1 MSRTLEN
8 LFLSVNLWK
17 RRKLVRE
24 IPLQLQGKS
33 TIINTLSIGKKGREI

>member
-1 MSRTLEN
+1 MAMKGIGE
-8 LFLSVNLWK
+8 
-17 RRKLVRE
+17 E